1 MEATIILSNPN
12 NIIVIEIITV
22 AFLLIFS
29 GLISASEI
37 SFFCLT
43 NNDLNKLRHEKTTK
57 ASKILKILKKPDY
70 LLSTILISNN
80 FINITITII
89 STFLTA
95 IFLKDINN
103 SAIIIL
109 IQLFGITLLILFFG
123 EILPKTIATKKYFKI
138 IKIMVYPLMILNFI
152 FYPFSYVLINF
163 TNSIKKRIKEKNNDK
178 ISIEEISEAI
188 SYASDLNEEKEL
200 LEDIVNLDSLYVT
213 DIMTSRID
221 VFAIDFNS
229 SFTKILGQIIE
240 SGFSRIPVYVDNL
253 DNIKGILYIKDVLP
267 KLNIENKEDFPWQN
281 LIRQAFIVPEN
292 KKIIELLCDFQRRKQ
307 HIAIIVDEYGGV
319 SGIATLEDVLEE
331 YIGEIHDE
339 SDIDGE
345 DNYYTKI
352 ANNIYEFDAK
362 TSLNDFCKIIGFD
375 YNKLQKYKGES
386 ETIAGLLL
394 EINGTIP
401 KKDAKISI
409 NNLDFIVISSNE
421 RKIIKVKII
430 IKNAKTL

>member
-1 MEATIILSNPN
+1 
-12 NIIVIEIITV
+12 
-22 AFLLIFS
+22 
-29 GLISASEI
+29 
-37 SFFCLT
+37 
-43 NNDLNKLRHEKTTK
+43 
-57 ASKILKILKKPDY
+57 
-70 LLSTILISNN
+70 
-80 FINITITII
+80 
-89 STFLTA
+89 
-95 IFLKDINN
+95 
-103 SAIIIL
+103 
-109 IQLFGITLLILFFG
+109 
-123 EILPKTIATKKYFKI
+123 
-138 IKIMVYPLMILNFI
+138 MILNFI

-292 KKIIELLCDFQRRKQ
+292 KKIIELLCDFQKRKQ